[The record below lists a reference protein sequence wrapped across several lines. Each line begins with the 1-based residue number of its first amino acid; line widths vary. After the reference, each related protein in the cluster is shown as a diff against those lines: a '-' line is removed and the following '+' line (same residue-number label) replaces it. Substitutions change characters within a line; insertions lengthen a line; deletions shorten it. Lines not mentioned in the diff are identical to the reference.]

1 MNDERNFFDQQ
12 VKNDKRTYE
21 DIQKTRNCQDD
32 NCATGSLQYHYYL
45 KKHNMIVIDLGKQQK
60 LEADPNAIQQINFI
74 RNLDWVGNTTLFFI
88 FEESKE
94 TLLNFH

>member
-12 VKNDKRTYE
+12 VKNDKRTYD
-21 DIQKTRNCQDD
+21 DIQKTRNCQD
-32 NCATGSLQYHYYL
+32 YYL
-45 KKHNMIVIDLGKQQK
+45 KKHNMIVIDLGKQQQ